1 MKRVVVA
8 DTGPL
13 IILSGIAHLF
23 LLKKLYS
30 TIHIPKTVLE
40 ELQLSLSHPE
50 TKSITAALDAGW
62 IEVHHI
68 EDNAYPA
75 FKELKKVVDPGE
87 AEAIVLGKIIDCD
100 FLIIDDRKGRKV
112 AVNHGLQIVGVAGI
126 LLAAKH
132 KGYIKT
138 VKPLLEKM
146 ANIGYRLSSGLCT
159 EIIKMAG
166 EK

>member
-13 IILSGIAHLF
+13 IILSGISQLF
-23 LLKKLYS
+23 LLKKMYR
-30 TIHIPKTVLE
+30 TIHIPQTVFE
-40 ELQLSLSHPE
+40 ELQLGLSYPE
-50 TKSITAALDAGW
+50 TKSLTAALDAGW
-62 IEVHHI
+62 IEVHHL
-68 EDNAYPA
+68 EENAYPA

-87 AEAIVLGKIIDCD
+87 AEAIVLGKKIGCD

-132 KGYIKT
+132 KGYINA
-138 VKPLLEKM
+138 VKPLVEKM
-146 ANIGYRLSSGLCT
+146 AGLGYRLSPGLCT